1 MIKQKLKN
9 KYQKIIL
16 KLSAIILLVLLFFFP
31 SLNIKIK
38 KKHEN
43 IKKSSFKPSIKY
55 KPDDLTIV
63 TAYYKIKSKHSFPE
77 YLRRLKNFV
86 KLNHSIVF
94 FASKT
99 FINIIKKMRPSNL
112 QNKTIFIE
120 MEMEDFYSYKNF
132 RKEFNESFYVDI
144 ENSYHTVPLYLI
156 WAEKCSFLKKAII
169 NNYFNSKCFYWV
181 DAGYFVKSDEMDK
194 YINWPSTKKC
204 YENSRVLI
212 NSIRNVRDS
221 ERKDLLSF
229 NLTTHKNFQRGSN
242 VGGNVFGGQPENLLK
257 FIDYYYKTIKLFINH
272 HIFIGK
278 DQNLFAFVAFSHPEI
293 INLVQS
299 GKWYYFLNYLS

>member
-1 MIKQKLKN
+1 MVYQKLKN
-9 KYQKIIL
+9 RYQKTIL
-16 KLSAIILLVLLFFFP
+16 KLRAIILLICLFFLP
-31 SLNIKIK
+31 SINIKIK
-38 KKHEN
+38 KSR
-43 IKKSSFKPSIKY
+43 IKN
-55 KPDDLTIV
+55 KPDENLTIV
-63 TAYYKIKSKHSFPE
+63 TTYYKIKSKHSFPE

-194 YINWPSTKKC
+194 YI
-204 YENSRVLI
+204 
-212 NSIRNVRDS
+212 
-221 ERKDLLSF
+221 
-229 NLTTHKNFQRGSN
+229 
-242 VGGNVFGGQPENLLK
+242 
-257 FIDYYYKTIKLFINH
+257 
-272 HIFIGK
+272 
-278 DQNLFAFVAFSHPEI
+278 FAIQKEKI
-293 INLVQS
+293 
-299 GKWYYFLNYLS
+299 Y